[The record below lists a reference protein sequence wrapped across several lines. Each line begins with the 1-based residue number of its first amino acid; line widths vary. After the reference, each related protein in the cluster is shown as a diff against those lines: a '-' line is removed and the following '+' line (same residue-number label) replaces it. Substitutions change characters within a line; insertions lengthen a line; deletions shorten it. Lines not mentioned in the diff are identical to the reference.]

1 MRRLTLRQFRVFE
14 AVARNLSFSRAAEEL
29 HLSQPAVSMQIK
41 GIETI
46 LGLPLTEQL
55 GKKIFLTE
63 AGREVLHAS
72 RAITARLD
80 DLQANLAQLQG
91 IDSGRLN
98 LAVTSTVNAVATG
111 ILVRFRGRHPGVSIH
126 LGVSNRESVLEQLAA
141 NRIDLAIMGQV
152 PHGLELE
159 ATRIMDNPLVAI
171 APPDHRFVQK
181 KKVSLR
187 DLSSEPFLV
196 REAGSGTRAAMTR
209 FFAEK
214 GLELQSSMEMSSNE
228 AIKQAVQAGLGAG
241 HPVAADAG
249 DGTGAEAARGASGRG
264 LSDHAPLV
272 RRASRRQAAVAGGAG
287 VQGVCAQG
295 CKRRRAGGP
304 SKLSRPAQPVTLRP
318 PGNAPDRTGLLPP
331 LGRGVRRW
339 QRLPDPRWQKYC
351 SAPPDRS
358 DPSCA
363 SRRAPASSGPEDQL
377 DAIALAGA
385 ATRWRTTSSPEASSS
400 LMPSPTTSTYLAF
413 SGIRHGFQH
422 ASSK

>member
-14 AVARNLSFSRAAEEL
+14 AVARHLSFSRAAEEL
-29 HLSQPAVSMQIK
+29 HLSQPAVSMQVR
-41 GIETI
+41 GIEVI

-55 GKKIFLTE
+55 GRKIFLTE

-80 DLQANLAQLQG
+80 DLQSNLAQLQG

-141 NRIDLAIMGQV
+141 NHIDLAIMGQV
-152 PHGLELE
+152 PEGLELE

-171 APPDHRFVQK
+171 APPDHPFAQK

-214 GLELQSSMEMSSNE
+214 GLELHSSMEMSSNE
-228 AIKQAVQAGLGAG
+228 AIKQAVQAGLGLGILSLQTLEMELALKRLAVLQVEG
-241 HPVAADAG
+241 FPIMRHWYVVHRADKRLSPAAQAFKEFVLKDAS
-249 DGTGAEAARGASGRG
+249 TG
-264 LSDHAPLV
+264 V
-272 RRASRRQAAVAGGAG
+272 
-287 VQGVCAQG
+287 
-295 CKRRRAGGP
+295 
-304 SKLSRPAQPVTLRP
+304 
-318 PGNAPDRTGLLPP
+318 
-331 LGRGVRRW
+331 
-339 QRLPDPRWQKYC
+339 
-351 SAPPDRS
+351 
-358 DPSCA
+358 
-363 SRRAPASSGPEDQL
+363 
-377 DAIALAGA
+377 
-385 ATRWRTTSSPEASSS
+385 
-400 LMPSPTTSTYLAF
+400 
-413 SGIRHGFQH
+413 SGIRGE
-422 ASSK
+422 